1 MKPTAPPLHLLNTFE
16 VAARLLSFKKAAYE
30 LNVSPPAVSQ
40 QIKLLEDHVD
50 VRLFQREAGGV
61 YLTKVGA
68 QLYELAEDVLM
79 RYRAGYQAI
88 RQSHETPIVRISTI
102 SHIALNMLIPSLPA
116 FQQNNPQV
124 DLRIETCEDIVD
136 FNSDWIY
143 GAVRIGQGDWPN
155 LKCIK
160 LCDLNVSLVASPEF
174 IKAMRIESP
183 EDFNKLTLIHSR
195 THIDDWQ
202 RFSNITGIDT
212 SKNKQVYLDSYL
224 SAIAAVESGAGVAI
238 GMMPLLQRALKEG
251 RLAELVNQNQ
261 PIKEA
266 VYFAYPAKAEDEKY
280 FELIKDWLI
289 EQFKTLTNP

>member
-1 MKPTAPPLHLLNTFE
+1 MKSTAPPLHLLNSFT

-50 VRLFQREAGGV
+50 EKLFEREAGGV

-68 QLYELAEDVLM
+68 QLYELADDLLS
-79 RYRAGYQAI
+79 RYQVGYQAL
-88 RQSHETPIVRISTI
+88 RESHETPVVRISTM

-136 FNSDWIY
+136 FDSDWIY

-160 LCDLNVSLVASPEF
+160 LCDLNVSLVASPDF
-174 IKAMRIESP
+174 INKMKLESA

-195 THIDDWQ
+195 THTDDWQ
-202 RFSNITGIDT
+202 RFSDITGIDT
-212 SKNKQVYLDSYL
+212 TKNKQVYLDSYL
-224 SAIAAVESGAGVAI
+224 SAMAAVENGAGVAI
-238 GMMPLLQRALKEG
+238 GMLPLLRKAFEEG
-251 RLAELVNQNQ
+251 RLAQLVNQNNA
-261 PIKEA
+261 IKEA
-266 VYFAYPAKAEDEKY
+266 VYFAYPAKAEDDTY
-280 FELIKDWLI
+280 FNLIKNWLV
-289 EQFKTLTNP
+289 ELFKGLT